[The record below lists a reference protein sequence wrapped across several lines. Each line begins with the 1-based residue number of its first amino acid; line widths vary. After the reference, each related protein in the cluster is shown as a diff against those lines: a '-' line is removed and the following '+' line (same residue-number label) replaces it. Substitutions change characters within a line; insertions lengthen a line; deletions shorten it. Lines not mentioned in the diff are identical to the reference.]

1 MIQEARRHRK
11 LFGGAAR
18 QIGII
23 AAGALYALQHNRK
36 RMQDDHAN
44 AQLLAEAVRESEG
57 LSLLYDAVET
67 NIVIFRVEPTL
78 GSAAELVAELKS
90 RGVLCL
96 AIGPQQVRLV
106 THLDVTE
113 AQCRQAAEI
122 LRETAG
128 RLASG
133 HKSAQELEPAY

>member
-1 MIQEARRHRK
+1 MRSRTSSARSSDERLK
-11 LFGGAAR
+11 
-18 QIGII
+18 
-23 AAGALYALQHNRK
+23 
-36 RMQDDHAN
+36 DDHGN
-44 AQLLAEAVRESEG
+44 AQLLAAAVRESEG
-57 LSLLYDAVET
+57 LSLPFDAVES

-106 THLDVTE
+106 THLDVSE
-113 AQCRQAAEI
+113 SQCRQAATI

-133 HKSAQELEPAY
+133 QKTAKELEPAY